1 MHPEITSN
9 TVFKTIALSMLMSLF
24 TSVNEDHLTLETVS
38 VKIKVT
44 LRYIKVQN
52 PVLIKTVQK
61 INMNGIPHQI
71 KI

>member
-52 PVLIKTVQK
+52 PGLIKTVQK